1 MGLGPLPGPILS
13 TSPPVTRGCGSRQLY
28 TMPFP
33 VLYGMWFVEELAES
47 RAIFCR
53 AEVRIQQ
60 TAFLCP
66 GSVRSGGS
74 RPDVCAFIPAIAST
88 GLPAGKIQH
97 LLCVGGLGRSEGLGL
112 SFLPRRLNLAVPRSS
127 HRSCGTP
134 CPSRCPALTKH
145 FVFQP
150 LTDMGAKQSAPRAAR
165 CFARPPLFQPNLRLI
180 KAPRVQ

>member
-13 TSPPVTRGCGSRQLY
+13 ASPPVTRGRGSRQLY

-33 VLYGMWFVEELAES
+33 VLYGMWFIEELAES

-134 CPSRCPALTKH
+134 
-145 FVFQP
+145 
-150 LTDMGAKQSAPRAAR
+150 
-165 CFARPPLFQPNLRLI
+165 
-180 KAPRVQ
+180 